1 MPTEGSYTMLD
12 RDRDRDGK
20 KREVGMAISF
30 DA

>member
-12 RDRDRDGK
+12 RDRDRDRK